1 MEFEDMGRWLS
12 QVTALKREIDDLSQR
27 IAALEWEA
35 RGCRG
40 RISGL
45 PHPRAE
51 TESAIAAKA
60 EALRAKMDARRLE
73 RMEELGR
80 LYAFIDDIPNARLR
94 LIFSLRYFRRAYLAA
109 NRVQNRRIRRAD
121 PHAVYHNQALKRML
135 GCDRAG

>member
-1 MEFEDMGRWLS
+1 MEFKGMVEWLS

-40 RISGL
+40 RITGL

-94 LIFSLRYFRRAYLAA
+94 LIFSLRYLDGLTWQQIAFKIGEYDEQIPRRL
-109 NRVQNRRIRRAD
+109 
-121 PHAVYHNQALKRML
+121 HNQALKRML

>member
-1 MEFEDMGRWLS
+1 MEFKDMVEWLS

-60 EALRAKMDARRLE
+60 EVLRAKMDARRLE

-80 LYAFIDDIPNARLR
+80 LYAFIDDISNARLR
-94 LIFSLRYFRRAYLAA
+94 LIFSLRYLDGLTWQQIAFKIGEYDEQIPRRL
-109 NRVQNRRIRRAD
+109 
-121 PHAVYHNQALKRML
+121 HNQALKRML

>member
-1 MEFEDMGRWLS
+1 MVEWLS

-45 PHPRAE
+45 SHPRAE

-94 LIFSLRYFRRAYLAA
+94 LIFSLRYLDGLTWQQIAFKIGEYDEQIPRRL
-109 NRVQNRRIRRAD
+109 
-121 PHAVYHNQALKRML
+121 HNQALKRML

>member
-1 MEFEDMGRWLS
+1 MEFKGMVEWLS

-40 RISGL
+40 RIAGL

-60 EALRAKMDARRLE
+60 DGLRAKMGAR
-73 RMEELGR
+73 
-80 LYAFIDDIPNARLR
+80 R
-94 LIFSLRYFRRAYLAA
+94 LIFSLRYLDGLTWQQIAFKIGEYDEQIPRRL
-109 NRVQNRRIRRAD
+109 
-121 PHAVYHNQALKRML
+121 HNQALKRML

>member
-1 MEFEDMGRWLS
+1 MEFKGMVEWLS

-40 RISGL
+40 RVSGL

-94 LIFSLRYFRRAYLAA
+94 LIFSLRYLDGLTWQQIAFKIGEYDEQIPRRL
-109 NRVQNRRIRRAD
+109 
-121 PHAVYHNQALKRML
+121 HNQALKRML

>member
-1 MEFEDMGRWLS
+1 MEFKGMVEWLS

-27 IAALEWEA
+27 VAALEWEA

-94 LIFSLRYFRRAYLAA
+94 LIFSLRYLDGLTWQQVAFKIGEYDEQIPRRL
-109 NRVQNRRIRRAD
+109 
-121 PHAVYHNQALKRML
+121 HNQALKRML

>member
-1 MEFEDMGRWLS
+1 MEFKDMVERLS

-35 RGCRG
+35 RGCHG

-45 PHPRAE
+45 SRPRAE

-73 RMEELGR
+73 RMEELGS

-94 LIFSLRYFRRAYLAA
+94 LIFSLRYLDGLTWQQIAFKIGEYDEQIPRRL
-109 NRVQNRRIRRAD
+109 
-121 PHAVYHNQALKRML
+121 HNQALKRML

>member
-1 MEFEDMGRWLS
+1 MEFKDIVELLS

-94 LIFSLRYFRRAYLAA
+94 LIFSLRYLDGLTWQQIAFKIGEYDEQIPRRL
-109 NRVQNRRIRRAD
+109 
-121 PHAVYHNQALKRML
+121 HNQALKRML

>member
-1 MEFEDMGRWLS
+1 MEFKGMVEWLS

-27 IAALEWEA
+27 VAALEWEA

-94 LIFSLRYFRRAYLAA
+94 LIFSLRYLDGLTWQQIAFKIGEYDEQIPRRL
-109 NRVQNRRIRRAD
+109 
-121 PHAVYHNQALKRML
+121 HNQTLKRML

>member
-1 MEFEDMGRWLS
+1 MEFKGMVEWLS

-94 LIFSLRYFRRAYLAA
+94 LIFSLRYLDGLTWQQIAFKIGEYDEQIPRRL
-109 NRVQNRRIRRAD
+109 
-121 PHAVYHNQALKRML
+121 HNQALKQML

>member
-1 MEFEDMGRWLS
+1 MEFKDMVEWLS

-40 RISGL
+40 RIAGL

-51 TESAIAAKA
+51 TESAIATKA

-94 LIFSLRYFRRAYLAA
+94 LIFSLRYLDGLTWQQIAFKIGEYDEQIPRRL
-109 NRVQNRRIRRAD
+109 
-121 PHAVYHNQALKRML
+121 HNQALKRML

>member
-1 MEFEDMGRWLS
+1 MEFKDMVEWLS

-35 RGCRG
+35 CGCRG

-45 PHPRAE
+45 AQPRAE
-51 TESAIAAKA
+51 TENAIAAKA

-73 RMEELGR
+73 RMDELGR

-94 LIFSLRYFRRAYLAA
+94 LIFSLRYLDGLTWQQIAFKIGEYDEQIPRRL
-109 NRVQNRRIRRAD
+109 
-121 PHAVYHNQALKRML
+121 HNQALKRML

>member
-1 MEFEDMGRWLS
+1 MVEWLS

-51 TESAIAAKA
+51 TESTIAAKA

-94 LIFSLRYFRRAYLAA
+94 LIFSLRYLDGLTWQQIAFKIGEYDEQIPRRL
-109 NRVQNRRIRRAD
+109 
-121 PHAVYHNQALKRML
+121 HNQALKRML

>member
-1 MEFEDMGRWLS
+1 MEFKGMVEWLS

-27 IAALEWEA
+27 VAALEWEA

-40 RISGL
+40 RVSGL

-94 LIFSLRYFRRAYLAA
+94 LIFSLRYLDGLTWQQIAFKIGEYDEQIPRRL
-109 NRVQNRRIRRAD
+109 
-121 PHAVYHNQALKRML
+121 HNQALKRML

>member
-1 MEFEDMGRWLS
+1 MEFKDMVEWLS

-45 PHPRAE
+45 SHPRAE
-51 TESAIAAKA
+51 TENAIAATA

-94 LIFSLRYFRRAYLAA
+94 LIFSLRYLDGLTWQQIAFKIGEYDEQIPRRL
-109 NRVQNRRIRRAD
+109 
-121 PHAVYHNQALKRML
+121 HNQALKRML

>member
-1 MEFEDMGRWLS
+1 MEFKDMVERLS

-27 IAALEWEA
+27 IATLEWEA

-45 PHPRAE
+45 PRPRAE

-73 RMEELGR
+73 RMNELGN

-94 LIFSLRYFRRAYLAA
+94 LIFSLRYLDGLTWQQIAFKIGEYDEQIPRRL
-109 NRVQNRRIRRAD
+109 
-121 PHAVYHNQALKRML
+121 HNQALKQML
-135 GCDRAG
+135 DCDRAG

>member
-1 MEFEDMGRWLS
+1 MEFKDMVEWLS

-45 PHPRAE
+45 PRPRAE
-51 TESAIAAKA
+51 TESVIAAKA

-94 LIFSLRYFRRAYLAA
+94 LIFLLRYLDGLTWQQIAFKIGEYDEQIPRRL
-109 NRVQNRRIRRAD
+109 
-121 PHAVYHNQALKRML
+121 HNQALKRML

>member
-1 MEFEDMGRWLS
+1 MEFKGMVEWLS

-80 LYAFIDDIPNARLR
+80 LYAVIDDIPNARLR
-94 LIFSLRYFRRAYLAA
+94 LIFSLRYLDGLTWQQIAFKIGEYDEQIPRRL
-109 NRVQNRRIRRAD
+109 
-121 PHAVYHNQALKRML
+121 HNQALKRML

>member
-1 MEFEDMGRWLS
+1 MEFKDMVEWLS

-45 PHPRAE
+45 SHPRAE
-51 TESAIAAKA
+51 TENAIAAKA

-94 LIFSLRYFRRAYLAA
+94 LIFSLRYLDGLTWQQIAFKIGEYDEQIPRRL
-109 NRVQNRRIRRAD
+109 
-121 PHAVYHNQALKRML
+121 HNQALKRML

>member
-1 MEFEDMGRWLS
+1 M
-12 QVTALKREIDDLSQR
+12 
-27 IAALEWEA
+27 
-35 RGCRG
+35 
-40 RISGL
+40 
-45 PHPRAE
+45 PRAE

-94 LIFSLRYFRRAYLAA
+94 LIFSLRYLDGLTWQQIAFKIGEYDEQIPRRL
-109 NRVQNRRIRRAD
+109 
-121 PHAVYHNQALKRML
+121 HNQALKRML

>member
-1 MEFEDMGRWLS
+1 MEFKDMVERLS

-35 RGCRG
+35 RGCHG

-45 PHPRAE
+45 SRPRAE
-51 TESAIAAKA
+51 TESAIATKA

-73 RMEELGR
+73 RMEELGS

-94 LIFSLRYFRRAYLAA
+94 LIFSLRYLDGLTWQQIAFKIGEYDEQIPRRL
-109 NRVQNRRIRRAD
+109 
-121 PHAVYHNQALKRML
+121 HNQALKRML
-135 GCDRAG
+135 DCDRVG

>member
-1 MEFEDMGRWLS
+1 MEFKGMVEWLS

-94 LIFSLRYFRRAYLAA
+94 LIFSLRYLDGLTWQQIAFKIGEYDEQIPRRL
-109 NRVQNRRIRRAD
+109 
-121 PHAVYHNQALKRML
+121 HNQALKRML

>member
-1 MEFEDMGRWLS
+1 MEFKGMVEWLS

-40 RISGL
+40 RITGL

-94 LIFSLRYFRRAYLAA
+94 LIFSLRYLDGLTWQQIAFKIGEYDEQIPRRL
-109 NRVQNRRIRRAD
+109 
-121 PHAVYHNQALKRML
+121 HNQTLKRML

>member
-1 MEFEDMGRWLS
+1 MEFKGMVEWLS

-94 LIFSLRYFRRAYLAA
+94 LIFSLRYLDGLTWQLIAFKIGEYDEQIPRRL
-109 NRVQNRRIRRAD
+109 
-121 PHAVYHNQALKRML
+121 HNQALKRML

>member
-1 MEFEDMGRWLS
+1 MVEWLS

-94 LIFSLRYFRRAYLAA
+94 LIFSLRYLDGLTWQQIAFKIGEYDEQIPRRL
-109 NRVQNRRIRRAD
+109 
-121 PHAVYHNQALKRML
+121 HNQALKRML

>member
-1 MEFEDMGRWLS
+1 MVEWLS

-45 PHPRAE
+45 SHPRAE
-51 TESAIAAKA
+51 TESTIAAKA

-94 LIFSLRYFRRAYLAA
+94 LIFSLRYLDGLTWQQIAFKIGEYDEQIPRRL
-109 NRVQNRRIRRAD
+109 
-121 PHAVYHNQALKRML
+121 HNQALKRML

>member
-1 MEFEDMGRWLS
+1 MEFKGMVEWLS

-27 IAALEWEA
+27 VAALEWEA

-45 PHPRAE
+45 SHPRAE
-51 TESAIAAKA
+51 TESTIAAKA

-94 LIFSLRYFRRAYLAA
+94 LIFSLRYLDGLTWQQIAFKIGEYDEQIPRRL
-109 NRVQNRRIRRAD
+109 
-121 PHAVYHNQALKRML
+121 HNQALKRML

>member
-1 MEFEDMGRWLS
+1 MEFKGMVEWLS

-27 IAALEWEA
+27 VAALEWEA

-40 RISGL
+40 RIAGL
-45 PHPRAE
+45 SHPRAE

-94 LIFSLRYFRRAYLAA
+94 LIFSLRYLDGLTWQQIAFKIGEYDEQIPRRL
-109 NRVQNRRIRRAD
+109 
-121 PHAVYHNQALKRML
+121 HNQALKRML

>member
-1 MEFEDMGRWLS
+1 MEFKGMVEWLS

-45 PHPRAE
+45 SHPRAE

-94 LIFSLRYFRRAYLAA
+94 LIFSLRYLDGLTWQQIAFKIGEYDEQIPRRL
-109 NRVQNRRIRRAD
+109 
-121 PHAVYHNQALKRML
+121 HNQALKRML

>member
-1 MEFEDMGRWLS
+1 MEFKDMVEWLS

-45 PHPRAE
+45 AQPRAE
-51 TESAIAAKA
+51 TENAIAAKA

-73 RMEELGR
+73 RMDELGR

-94 LIFSLRYFRRAYLAA
+94 LIFSLRYLDGLTWQQIAFKIGEYDEQIPRRL
-109 NRVQNRRIRRAD
+109 
-121 PHAVYHNQALKRML
+121 HNQALKRML

>member
-1 MEFEDMGRWLS
+1 MEFKGMVEWLS

-27 IAALEWEA
+27 VAALEWEA

-94 LIFSLRYFRRAYLAA
+94 LIFSLRYLDGLTWQQIAFKIGEYDEQIPRRL
-109 NRVQNRRIRRAD
+109 
-121 PHAVYHNQALKRML
+121 HNQALKRML